1 MIDPLHLTPLE
12 QHVDD
17 LLRFENWERYS
28 QQSAETKAA
37 MVAILPRR
45 RLAPFM
51 RGPLAPLLH
60 GPQFN
65 RQFTFKAGKQ

>member
-1 MIDPLHLTPLE
+1 MTDPLHLTPLE

-37 MVAILPRR
+37 MLAILPRR

-51 RGPLAPLLH
+51 RTSLAPLLH

-65 RQFTFKAGKQ
+65 NHFVPKK